1 MWTNWTSLHCWGDCN
16 TAQPLWKTAWQIP
29 KMLHIDYHEC
39 VHAQLLQLCLTFCH
53 PMDCSLPGSSVHG
66 IFHARMLEW
75 VAMPASRGS
84 SWPGDWT
91 RVSYASTL
99 AGGFFTISATW
110 EAHRLPY
117 DPANLFLGIYPRK
130 LKTCVHIKTCL
141 QMFVAALLIIGKSEN
156 NPSGYHLMNG

>member
-1 MWTNWTSLHCWGDCN
+1 MSGRMWTNWTSLHCWGDCN

-75 VAMPASRGS
+75 VATDWATFTFMKEGVSDRASLQLCIITFS
-84 SWPGDWT
+84 HLPIFCDCFLMTSNILLCNNFNDEILFYFLF
-91 RVSYASTL
+91 V
-99 AGGFFTISATW
+99 TI
-110 EAHRLPY
+110 
-117 DPANLFLGIYPRK
+117 IY
-130 LKTCVHIKTCL
+130 L
-141 QMFVAALLIIGKSEN
+141 MLLRNSN
-156 NPSGYHLMNG
+156 